1 MAAPL
6 PIQSAFT
13 NHGDQN
19 DQELK
24 SSDTLPGL
32 AERVESDET
41 VNRDAPADLAGLVLR
56 IGRGEESGMEE
67 FYQLF
72 ARGVRF
78 YLRRQLGLQDV
89 DDKVHDIFLVVVHAI
104 QRGDLREPE
113 RLMGFVRTV
122 LRRQVA
128 AYIDQRVRYRKDVMH
143 SDVGLRVADQRLNP
157 EQNTAFEQKV
167 ALMQETLQQLS
178 ERDREILTRF
188 YLHEETQ
195 DKICREMCLTE
206 TQFRLAKSRAKA
218 RFGELGQRN
227 LKPKLAPVFLR
238 IAAG

>member
-1 MAAPL
+1 M
-6 PIQSAFT
+6 
-13 NHGDQN
+13 
-19 DQELK
+19 
-24 SSDTLPGL
+24 
-32 AERVESDET
+32 
-41 VNRDAPADLAGLVLR
+41 R

-72 ARGVRF
+72 ARGVGF

-89 DDKVHDIFLVVVHAI
+89 DDKVHDIFLIVVHAI

-122 LRRQVA
+122 VRRQVA